1 VVDVGKREDLLL
13 EAISALVSKRDDT
26 LRQIELWRETDPELS
41 EILND
46 LELHLR

>member
-1 VVDVGKREDLLL
+1 MVDVGKREDQLLDK
-13 EAISALVSKRDDT
+13 ISDLKRKRDDT
-26 LRQIELWRETDPELS
+26 LTQIDIWRETDPALT